1 MTEQAVVRRRDPLLD
16 PPVKKGLFGLPTH
29 ILIILG
35 VIIIGVHA
43 AIIYAL
49 YKQRFELVIREYTDD
64 TVDVELIDPLEEP
77 PPPPPPPP
85 PDQPP
90 PPKLQPRPP
99 QNVRTDLAP
108 PPLDLPPVKEEDRV
122 EYQGPPQ
129 ITQQPPPPIAA
140 PPPPRPAVITSVQ
153 WSRRPTLRA
162 DDYPDRALQREI
174 EGSATLRCTA
184 QSDGRP
190 VNCQVV
196 SEDPSG
202 YGFGAAAVRVVQ
214 RGQLT
219 PATVDGA
226 AQNATFTV
234 RIPFQLGD

>member
-16 PPVKKGLFGLPTH
+16 PPIKKGLFGLPAH
-29 ILIILG
+29 VLILLA
-35 VIIIGVHA
+35 VVIIGVHA

-64 TVDVELIDPLEEP
+64 VVDVEIIDPIEP

-85 PDQPP
+85 PPDAPP
-90 PPKLQPRPP
+90 PPKLQVREAVLPP
-99 QNVRTDLAP
+99 NAIAP
-108 PPLDLPPVKEEDRV
+108 PAFVTETVEKEDRQ
-122 EYQGPPQ
+122 EYTGPPQ
-129 ITQQPPPPIAA
+129 ITQA
-140 PPPPRPAVITSVQ
+140 PPPPPAPPAPPRPSVITSVQ
-153 WSRRPTLRA
+153 WSRRPALRA
-162 DDYPDRALQREI
+162 DDYPDRALQREV

-234 RIPFQLGD
+234 RIPFQLGE